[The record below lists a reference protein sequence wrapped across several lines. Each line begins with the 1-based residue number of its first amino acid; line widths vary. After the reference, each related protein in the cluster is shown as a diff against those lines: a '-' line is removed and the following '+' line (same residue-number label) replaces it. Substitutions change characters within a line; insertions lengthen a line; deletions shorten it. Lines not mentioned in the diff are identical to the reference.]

1 MSRDEFL
8 WVEKYR
14 PKTIEDCILPDA
26 TKQTFKDFL
35 DKGEVPNLLLAG
47 PAGCGKTTVA
57 KALCNELGVDV
68 YVINGSDEGRF
79 LDTVRNNAKNFA
91 STVSL
96 SSTAKHKV
104 IIIDEADNTTN
115 DVQLLLRAFT
125 EEFSGNCRFVF
136 TCNYKNKIIEP
147 LHSRCAVVDFSIKG
161 KEKAQLAAGFYGRLQ
176 EILQAEGVKYDTKVL
191 LELINKHFPDWRRVL
206 NECQRYSS
214 GGEINTG
221 ILATFSDVKV
231 NDLVKNLKEKNFAEV
246 RKWVVNNLDN
256 DSSVLLRRIYD
267 ALTTSLENPSIPA
280 AVLIIAKYQY
290 QIAFVA
296 DQEINLLAALTE
308 IMVECEFK

>member
-1 MSRDEFL
+1 MRDEFL

-14 PKTIEDCILPDA
+14 PRKIEECILPDNI
-26 TKQTFKDFL
+26 KSTFLNFL

-57 KALCNELGVDV
+57 KALCNELGVDY

-91 STVSL
+91 STVSI

-115 DVQLLLRAFT
+115 DVQLLLRAFI
-125 EEFSGNCRFVF
+125 EEFSGNCRFIF
-136 TCNYKNKIIEP
+136 TCNYKNKIVEP
-147 LHSRCAVVDFSIKG
+147 LHSRCAVVEFGIKG
-161 KEKAQLAAGFYGRLQ
+161 KERQ
-176 EILQAEGVKYDTKVL
+176 EIAASFFKRIQTILDTEGIKYDNKVL
-191 LELINKHFPDWRRVL
+191 VELINKHFPDWRRVL
-206 NECQRYSS
+206 NEIQRYSS
-214 GGEINTG
+214 GGAIDAG

-231 NDLVKNLKEKNFAEV
+231 NNLIQNLKQKNFPEV
-246 RKWVVNNLDN
+246 RKWVVDNLDN
-256 DSSVLLRRIYD
+256 DSGVLMRRIYD
-267 ALTTSLENPSIPA
+267 ALYTSLANSSIPA

-296 DQEINLLAALTE
+296 DQEINMLACLTE
-308 IMVECEFK
+308 IMVECEFR